1 MPFVPMERQADELA
15 SLQFFLDHQRLALL
29 AKLDGLTLEQATETP
44 TPSSLSVWGIV
55 KHCAHVERRWVQAAI
70 LDREVPGV
78 YPNPPGAR
86 DREFRVGDG
95 ETIDSLRAFYADVVA
110 DNQRV
115 LDEQR
120 ELNRQVL
127 GGALDV
133 RWILLH
139 LIEELARHCG
149 QADIIREA
157 VDGAVEVD

>member
-1 MPFVPMERQADELA
+1 MPFTPMERQADELA
-15 SLQFFLDHQRLALL
+15 SLQFFVDHQRAALL
-29 AKLDGLTLEQATETP
+29 AKLDGLTLEEATATP
-44 TPSSLSVWGIV
+44 TPSALSVWAIV

-70 LDREVPGV
+70 LDREVAGV

-86 DREFRVGDG
+86 EREFRAEDG
-95 ETIDSLRAFYADVVA
+95 ETIESLRAFYAGVAA

-120 ELNRQVL
+120 DLGRQVL
-127 GGALDV
+127 GGVLDV

>member
-1 MPFVPMERQADELA
+1 MPFTPMERQADELS
-15 SLQFFLDHQRLALL
+15 SLQLFLDHQRIALL

-44 TPSSLSVWGIV
+44 TPSSLSVWSIV
-55 KHCAHVERRWVQAAI
+55 KHCANVERRWVQAAI

-78 YPNPPGAR
+78 YPSPPGAR
-86 DREFRVGDG
+86 EREFSAEAG
-95 ETIDSLRAFYADVVA
+95 ETIDSLRAFYADVDA

-120 ELNRQVL
+120 DLGRPVL
-127 GGALDV
+127 GGMLDV

-139 LIEELARHCG
+139 MIEELARHCG